1 VGLFGAK
8 PDAGA
13 SAPPSPVKERR
24 EPTVASS
31 PAHPATIIGKDAF
44 IKGELRST
52 AEMIIEGRV
61 EGEVHGVQVTVG
73 DSGDVHAR
81 IEAQVL
87 IVRGTVHGDCEGT
100 KKVEITSSG
109 KVFGNITSTAIVVAE
124 GATFRGASKM
134 TPREPAK
141 MDSLADAPRE
151 PAAAPATPSA
161 SPPIGNA
168 RPTSAT

>member
-8 PDAGA
+8 PEAGA
-13 SAPPSPVKERR
+13 SAPTSPVVQRRETNSAPSPAR
-24 EPTVASS
+24 
-31 PAHPATIIGKDAF
+31 PATIIGKDAF

-61 EGEVHGVQVTVG
+61 EGEIQGVQVTVG
-73 DSGDVHAR
+73 DSGDVHAH

-87 IVRGTVHGDCEGT
+87 VVRGTVHGDCEGT

-134 TPREPAK
+134 TPREPANP
-141 MDSLADAPRE
+141 DPVPDVAHDPAPT
-151 PAAAPATPSA
+151 PTPSA
-161 SPPIGNA
+161 TPVIGNVS
-168 RPTSAT
+168 PTSAT